1 VSFASPPPSPPPSP
15 HSPSMGHG
23 ASRPTQRDAS
33 VVQHTNSAGA
43 SRATPTSNNTTPRQG
58 PPTGQGSA
66 QIRPSARLPAQLS
79 GQHSAH
85 NINSP
90 SGQQNSHNAR
100 LPPIQDTKKRVS
112 ELASELMTC
121 KAKLQL
127 AQDKLHRTP
136 GVPNTECIVCLDAT
150 VDTVILPCG
159 HLCLCSDCGKS
170 LVQVAKQR
178 AQALRCPLCR
188 IQASTTQRIFLH
200 VEKPTEPPM
209 PIDVLRQQQ
218 QQLSMG
224 VKTHQAQAGTRVSG
238 SHRVTYSAQTR
249 GMAPSTLVRRRE
261 DAISNPPIVS
271 YSPPENEPIFS
282 KSMPVG
288 GYAGMRRPSSV
299 PPSAWS

>member
-1 VSFASPPPSPPPSP
+1 
-15 HSPSMGHG
+15 MGHG

-288 GYAGMRRPSSV
+288 GYAGIRRPSSV